1 MCRISG
7 KVKIKKGYPV
17 SGNMAE
23 IITAYKIDIS
33 LDVAS
38 IHPTP
43 VCQSCRM
50 ML

>member
-1 MCRISG
+1 MCRIRG
-7 KVKIKKGYPV
+7 KGKIKKRYPV
-17 SGNMAE
+17 SGNIAE